1 MKRYEGYDDRIKKGF
16 SKDFLKLLFP
26 YCEHLRNFEFKYDLF
41 RKYSGFSTA
50 METDPDETPTTN
62 LNPGDR
68 LETELYSTSL
78 NQESSPGIQLK
89 TEDYSDSEL
98 FKSDK
103 TTDERL
109 ETVYRDK
116 EGMAGGLNIQPTQD

>member
-1 MKRYEGYDDRIKKGF
+1 
-16 SKDFLKLLFP
+16 
-26 YCEHLRNFEFKYDLF
+26 
-41 RKYSGFSTA
+41 